1 MARHV
6 VRTRAEGAE
15 KTETVRDGVAADLAA
30 MPGGAT
36 GVPDDPNM
44 RSTVIHGIDDIA
56 PAKPELDEDRKRLP
70 RQFRVTG
77 GPAEVLY
84 DGGRVRMIPGKVYTE
99 NSVDLDLLRRQG
111 VQLQEVTETT

>member
-6 VRTRAEGAE
+6 VRTRAESTDKVEGTA
-15 KTETVRDGVAADLAA
+15 VADVVT
-30 MPGGAT
+30 MPGGAA
-36 GVPDDPNM
+36 GVPDDPNP

-56 PAKPELDEDRKRLP
+56 PARPEPDEDRKRLP
-70 RQFRVTG
+70 RQFRVIG

-84 DGGRVRMIPGKVYTE
+84 DGGRVRMVPGKVYTE

-111 VQLQEVTETT
+111 VQLQEVMETV